1 LLTLPYPYPYPHNPS
16 SLLVPLVPQSPSAP
30 TAARLRELKSSLVA
44 RGASKPPSPAARTDT
59 PMGSTLERS
68 TPERQQRCAVPGVVQ
83 RGVSRLLQVARRLSK
98 PVGRMLP
105 ALPTCSGRTALLALA
120 ATLGC
125 AAVAAAAV
133 QGPSHVLASMAAL
146 SGQVCFVYERL
157 VYIVGRADLGF
168 PRFSGDA
175 SPPPVKM
182 HTERDAC
189 TERQRERVVYEHAHT
204 CSADHSSHPLV
215 PHLAALGEVWRE
227 ERTEAASLL
236 ANPRP
241 SRWSIWLGRGAPSP
255 ARRDE

>member
-1 LLTLPYPYPYPHNPS
+1 MLTLPYPYPYPHNPS

-168 PRFSGDA
+168 RVTLHLHLS
-175 SPPPVKM
+175 K
-182 HTERDAC
+182 C
-189 TERQRERVVYEHAHT
+189 TLSETRVQRGRESVWCTNTLIPALLIIART
-204 CSADHSSHPLV
+204 PSSLTLPHSV
-215 PHLAALGEVWRE
+215 RCGEK
-227 ERTEAASLL
+227 S
-236 ANPRP
+236 
-241 SRWSIWLGRGAPSP
+241 
-255 ARRDE
+255 ARRQPHCLRTLVRRVGASG